1 MNKIPLK
8 TRILNSSL
16 QLFQEYGYHGVTVDQ
31 IVEHAGASKGGFYHN
46 FQSKDQLLYE
56 IHDVFISYVIK
67 KAEESYHENQTPIAR
82 LCAIL
87 HTFIKV
93 FDVYKPYVTV
103 FYEESAYLQEKYK
116 SIIKEKRDR
125 YRLFIELVI
134 QEGQET
140 GDFRSELPATIIT
153 MAISGM
159 INWTYKWYKKEGPL
173 SMEQITNIFTDLVLN
188 SLVTEKG
195 KKEALNYI
203 KQYET
208 L

>member
-1 MNKIPLK
+1 MTKLPLK

-16 QLFQEYGYHGVTVDQ
+16 QLFQVYGYHKVSVDQ
-31 IVEHAGASKGGFYHN
+31 IVEHAGTSKGGFYHN

-56 IHDVFISYVIK
+56 IHDVFISYVMK
-67 KAEESYHENQTPIAR
+67 KAEQSCKENQSPISK
-82 LCAIL
+82 LTGIL
-87 HTFIKV
+87 QTFIKV

-103 FYEESAYLQEKYK
+103 FYEESTYLQEEYK

-125 YRLFIELVI
+125 YRMLIDSVI

-140 GDFRSELPATIIT
+140 GDFRSELPATIVT

-173 SMEQITNIFTDLVLN
+173 SMEQITNVFTDLVLT
-188 SLVTEKG
+188 SIVTDKG
-195 KKEALNYI
+195 KEEALHYI
-203 KQYET
+203 QQIEVH
-208 L
+208 